1 MPRMSY
7 ARGVLLTVLAALA
20 FAALLITSPSLRA
33 QVDGRA
39 GGQPGGQGGQP
50 GRQGGQ
56 PGRQGGAQAP
66 APPTRT
72 VQDGVFSDA
81 QATRGQALY
90 GQRCAGCHGPALA
103 GASAPALTGDMF
115 TNRFRMEPLSG
126 LFIQIR
132 YAMPPVPVASA
143 AATPAGAVPA
153 GGGDAAAPAVPQLTD
168 EQAADLVAHI
178 LKSNGFPAGK
188 ADFPAADGIN
198 SQIGWPAGRGI
209 GAGSAPTSTWY
220 APTGNLAQLMRGV
233 FFHNSN
239 LIFSIQE
246 MEAKDLPPKPPDSRP
261 DGLTTFDW
269 GLMIYTGWR
278 AVEQSAT
285 ALADASA
292 LMMLP
297 GLRCENGRAAPVT
310 EPDWIRF
317 TDRMVS
323 VSRRAYRLA
332 QTKNKEALSEYT
344 LDLSNACNA
353 CHGTYRDVGG
363 RGRGGLGNT
372 GGRCM
377 HR

>member
-7 ARGVLLTVLAALA
+7 ARGVLLASLAALT
-20 FAALLITSPSLRA
+20 FITLLITSPSLRA
-33 QVDGRA
+33 QAGARG
-39 GGQPGGQGGQP
+39 GGQA
-50 GRQGGQ
+50 
-56 PGRQGGAQAP
+56 GAQAP
-66 APPTRT
+66 PAQPTRT
-72 VQDGVFSDA
+72 VQDGVFTDA

-103 GASAPALTGDMF
+103 GASAPALTGDRF
-115 TNRFRMEPLSG
+115 TNRFRMEPLSA

-132 YAMPPVPVASA
+132 YAMPPVPVAPA
-143 AATPAGAVPA
+143 APAGPAPAGPATVAGGAVAATPST
-153 GGGDAAAPAVPQLTD
+153 QLTD
-168 EQAADLVAHI
+168 DQAADLVAHI

-188 ADFPAADGIN
+188 TDFASADAVN

-209 GAGSAPTSTWY
+209 GAGSAPTTSTWY

-323 VSRRAYRLA
+323 VARRTYRLA

-363 RGRGGLGNT
+363 RGRGGAGNT
-372 GGRCM
+372 AGRCM

>member
-1 MPRMSY
+1 MPGMSY
-7 ARGVLLTVLAALA
+7 VRPVLIVELAAS
-20 FAALLITSPSLRA
+20 ALTFLIVTSISI
-33 QVDGRA
+33 D
-39 GGQPGGQGGQP
+39 
-50 GRQGGQ
+50 
-56 PGRQGGAQAP
+56 AQATQ
-66 APPTRT
+66 APRA
-72 VQDGVFSDA
+72 VQDGVFSEA
-81 QATRGQALY
+81 QVTRGQALY
-90 GQRCAGCHGPALA
+90 AQRCAGCHGPALA
-103 GASAPALTGDMF
+103 GAQAPALTGDAF
-115 TNRFRMEPLSG
+115 TNKFRMEPLSA

-132 YAMPPVPVASA
+132 YAMPPGA
-143 AATPAGAVPA
+143 ADNA
-153 GGGDAAAPAVPQLTD
+153 QLTS

-188 ADFPAADGIN
+188 TDFAAADAVN
-198 SQIGWPAGRGI
+198 SQIAWPAGRGV
-209 GAGSAPTSTWY
+209 GASSAPASTWY

-246 MEAKDLPPKPPDSRP
+246 VEPANLPPPPPSTRP

-285 ALADASA
+285 ALADASS

-317 TDRMVS
+317 TDRMIS
-323 VSRRAYRLA
+323 VAKRTYRLA
-332 QTKNKEALSEYT
+332 QTKDKDAVSEFT

-353 CHGTYRDVGG
+353 CHLTYRDVGG
-363 RGRGGLGNT
+363 RGRGGAGNT
-372 GGRCM
+372 AGRCM